1 MVNMKTVIC
10 APSTLTLRENWI
22 LLYTKCEGVIKP
34 NVYLLKQESGS
45 LKSKE
50 RKPLFVEF
58 QIEGTRCVIFEGS
71 KEWLYWFFEKSPGT
85 HSLQNIRPLSPYQFI
100 RASSPCTVCW
110 DDEWNHRPIRTATTS
125 PCHGPPSFYN
135 DIGDCHGYGVHH
147 VFLAYSS
154 WLEIHS
160 TWASECL

>member
-1 MVNMKTVIC
+1 MPPQHLHFGK
-10 APSTLTLRENWI
+10 NWI
-22 LLYTKCEGVIKP
+22 LLYTKYERVIKP

-50 RKPLFVEF
+50 RKPLSVEF
-58 QIEGTRCVIFEGS
+58 QVERTRCVIFEGS

-85 HSLQNIRPLSPYQFI
+85 LHLQNIHLLSPYQFTI
-100 RASSPCTVCW
+100 ASSPCAICW
-110 DDEWNHRPIRTATTS
+110 DDEWQHRPIRTATTS
-125 PCHGPPSFYN
+125 PCRVPPSFYN
-135 DIGDCHGYGVHH
+135 DIGGCHGYGIHH